1 MIQNERP
8 VIADSLWTATAN
20 PTPDCP
26 PLAEEIEADAA
37 VVGGGFT
44 GLSAALHLAEAG
56 ASVAV
61 LEAETPGWGAS
72 GRNGGQVNPGLI
84 EDPDVV
90 TRAFGEKTGRR
101 LVAMA
106 GGAGTLVFSLIE
118 KHDIQCDAVPV
129 GWLRG
134 AHDAKALAAAR
145 SRVEQWKLHGADLK
159 LLSREEVSAMIGTDA
174 YVGGVLDPRGGNVH
188 PLNYALGL
196 ADAALRAGAGVFG
209 HSRALSRERR
219 GDRWLVRGPF

>member
-1 MIQNERP
+1 MIRNERP

-26 PLAEEIEADAA
+26 PLDAQIEADVAI
-37 VVGGGFT
+37 VGGGFT

-90 TRAFGEKTGRR
+90 TKTFGEETGRR
-101 LVAMA
+101 MVAMA

-118 KHDIQCDAVPV
+118 KHDIQCDAAPV

-134 AHDAKALAAAR
+134 AHDANAYEAMR
-145 SRVEQWKLHGADLK
+145 SRVEQWRRHGADLK

-174 YVGGVLDPRGGNVH
+174 YIGDVLDPKFFF
-188 PLNYALGL
+188 
-196 ADAALRAGAGVFG
+196 DAPTFHLLRVKPVKCCCQNLVV
-209 HSRALSRERR
+209 SRIR
-219 GDRWLVRGPF
+219 D